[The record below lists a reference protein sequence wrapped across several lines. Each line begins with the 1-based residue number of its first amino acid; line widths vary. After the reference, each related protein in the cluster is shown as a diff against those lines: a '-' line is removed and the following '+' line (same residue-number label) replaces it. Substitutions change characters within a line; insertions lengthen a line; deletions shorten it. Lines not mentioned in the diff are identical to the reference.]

1 MMSLPIVNWREV
13 LRALHKIGFNPVRQT
28 GSHIIL
34 EHADGRH
41 TTVPKHSEIRRGLLL
56 AILRDVNIT
65 KEEFLE
71 LLD

>member
-1 MMSLPIVNWREV
+1 MSLPTVGWREV
-13 LRALHKIGFNPVRQT
+13 LKAIHKIGFNPVRQT

-34 EHADGRH
+34 EHVDGRH
-41 TTVPKHSEIRRGLLL
+41 TTVPRHPEIRRGLLL

-65 KEEFLE
+65 RDEFLD

>member
-1 MMSLPIVNWREV
+1 MSLPIVSWREV

-34 EHADGRH
+34 EHTDGRH

-56 AILRDVNIT
+56 AILRDINIT

>member
-1 MMSLPIVNWREV
+1 MSLPIVSWRDV

-41 TTVPKHSEIRRGLLL
+41 TTVPKHTEIRRGLLL

>member
-1 MMSLPIVNWREV
+1 MNWRKV
-13 LRALHKIGFNPVRQT
+13 LKALHKIGFNPVRQT

-34 EHADGRH
+34 EHTDGRH
-41 TTVPKHSEIRRGLLL
+41 TTIPKHSEIRRGLLL
-56 AILRDVNIT
+56 AILRDINIT

>member
-1 MMSLPIVNWREV
+1 MNWREV
-13 LRALHKIGFNPVRQT
+13 LKALHKIGFNPVRQT

-34 EHADGRH
+34 EHTDGRH
-41 TTVPKHSEIRRGLLL
+41 TTIPKHSEIRRGLLL
-56 AILRDVNIT
+56 AILRDINIT